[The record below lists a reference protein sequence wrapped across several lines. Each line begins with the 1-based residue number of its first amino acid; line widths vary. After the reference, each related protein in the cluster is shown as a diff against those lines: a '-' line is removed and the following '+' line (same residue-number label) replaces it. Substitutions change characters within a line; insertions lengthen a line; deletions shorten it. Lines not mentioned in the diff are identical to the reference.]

1 MFIEQEFIDRIE
13 SLGGKLALVGKTDI
27 KDTVLDRILDGTR
40 GVSVTELDSI
50 AAALNTSVH
59 WLLTGEEDPFRVVF
73 TGAGCTY
80 PFED

>member
-1 MFIEQEFIDRIE
+1 MKEVIDRIK
-13 SLGGKLALVGKTDI
+13 SLGGKTALAGNTDI

-40 GVSVTELDSI
+40 GVSTTELDKI
-50 AAALNTSVH
+50 AATLDTSVH

-73 TGAGCTY
+73 AGSECMY

>member
-1 MFIEQEFIDRIE
+1 M
-13 SLGGKLALVGKTDI
+13 
-27 KDTVLDRILDGTR
+27 
-40 GVSVTELDSI
+40 SVTELDSI

>member
-1 MFIEQEFIDRIE
+1 MKEVIDRIK
-13 SLGGKLALVGKTDI
+13 SLGGKPALAGNTDI
-27 KDTVLDRILDGTR
+27 EDTVLDRILDGTR
-40 GVSVTELDSI
+40 GVSTMELDKI
-50 AAALNTSVH
+50 AAALDTSVH